1 MRHLLQ
7 QALNALV
14 LGSDAAAEELN
25 QFCESMGGRKPSTKA
40 LLESQL
46 KEIEDAIIAVKEALA
61 KDEQSTERDAFGLPK
76 AMNCPPMPPVK
87 PLKDEQ
93 APVAWMYESTCGTDF
108 VTRISPPY
116 YAKNIKPLYTTSHSV
131 QRQPLSEEEKL
142 AICEANESHS
152 MYGDFNETDG
162 LGIANAIENAVYK
175 KLGIK

>member
-87 PLKDEQ
+87 PPKDEQ
-93 APVAWMYESTCGTDF
+93 APVAWMYESACGNDF

-116 YAKNIKPLYTTSHSV
+116 YAKNIKPLYTTSHPA
-131 QRQPLSEEEKL
+131 QRQPLSEEEIDDLRESKGTEL
-142 AICEANESHS
+142 YLVSLNE
-152 MYGDFNETDG
+152 FTTIFR
-162 LGIANAIENAVYK
+162 IAENAVYE